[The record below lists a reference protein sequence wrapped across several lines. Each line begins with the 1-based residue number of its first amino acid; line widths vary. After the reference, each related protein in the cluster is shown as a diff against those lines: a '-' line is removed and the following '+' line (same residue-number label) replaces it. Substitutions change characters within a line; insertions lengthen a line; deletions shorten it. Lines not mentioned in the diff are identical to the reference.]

1 MVFSAICQVSR
12 LFQGKTKRCPR
23 FCGQIS
29 RAEIQPARMRF
40 LTVQKMAGVPPFL
53 SQWQGRSPLAHK
65 GDEGGQSRNRP
76 AFVRERNLRSPRRS
90 VSVAFCC
97 SSEFV
102 PCVSIFLRV
111 CFPRRFGRFSPP
123 KSPVFSPQNTSP
135 SCGLRSAAA
144 QDINRV
150 ASSKTTVGGGRPL
163 RPAWENG
170 PWRSG
175 EREEGCCVLD
185 LAYYRGVERR
195 QPPSPSP
202 KRSPW
207 RGRIRPRGV
216 TNRRNSHVHE
226 KRFSCR

>member
-1 MVFSAICQVSR
+1 MPSIIPYCGRNLEMVFSAICQVSR

-144 QDINRV
+144 QDINRA
-150 ASSKTTVGGGRPL
+150 ASSKTTVGAAVPCGPHGRMG
-163 RPAWENG
+163 RGDRENG
-170 PWRSG
+170 KK
-175 EREEGCCVLD
+175 GCCVLD
-185 LAYYRGVERR
+185 LAYYRGVER
-195 QPPSPSP
+195 
-202 KRSPW
+202 
-207 RGRIRPRGV
+207 GTI
-216 TNRRNSHVHE
+216 E
-226 KRFSCR
+226 E